1 MTFTQIPQRL
11 EIAFWATVIPIMKDS
26 SAVGDFITRGYTL
39 IEKVRRLKV
48 WQQILLLAIAGLLVG
63 FTIGLFRAGS
73 W

>member
-26 SAVGDFITRGYTL
+26 SVIGDLIAKVYTL
-39 IEKVRRLKV
+39 VEIVRELKV
-48 WQQILLLAIAGLLVG
+48 WQQLALLAITGLLVG
-63 FTIGLFRAGS
+63 FTIGLIKAGS